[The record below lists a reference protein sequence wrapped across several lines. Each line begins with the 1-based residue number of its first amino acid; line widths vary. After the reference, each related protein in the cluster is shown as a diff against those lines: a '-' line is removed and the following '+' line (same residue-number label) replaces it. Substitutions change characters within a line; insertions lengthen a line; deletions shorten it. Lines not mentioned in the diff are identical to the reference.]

1 MIRMRVR
8 RQLPRL
14 KLRALAANRACLGL
28 RAGQLHALADVLDLG
43 GVPAGTVLV
52 MEGRPDDSVYL
63 VVRGVV
69 EVSEAGRLV
78 TFVRDGGFFSAAGSG
93 RVAGGGPGGAVTVT
107 AATALT
113 LLVGPRDR
121 FLAVAG
127 GYRILEKGE
136 SEWGA
141 AAGRADGGERRPP
154 VGTGRRPWAG
164 RPMSA

>member
-1 MIRMRVR
+1 MRVR

-52 MEGRPDDSVYL
+52 MEGRPDDSLYL

-78 TFVRDGGFFSAAGSG
+78 TFVRDGGFFSAAGPA
-93 RVAGGGPGGAVTVT
+93 RAAGGRMGAVTVT

-127 GYRILEKGE
+127 RYGILEKGE
-136 SEWGA
+136 RGWGA
-141 AAGRADGGERRPP
+141 AAGRAEGGERRPP